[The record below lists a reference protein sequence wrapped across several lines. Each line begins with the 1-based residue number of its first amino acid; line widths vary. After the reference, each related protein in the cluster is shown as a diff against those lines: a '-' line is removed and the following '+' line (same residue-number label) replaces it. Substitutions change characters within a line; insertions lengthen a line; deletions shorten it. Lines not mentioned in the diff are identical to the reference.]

1 MIRLRDIP
9 KRNAEKYPDK
19 TAVVFGNTRYTF
31 RELNDRINSLANAL
45 SNMGLGKGDRLAI
58 MADSCHQYADILWTA
73 VKMGMAITILNPAS
87 SQQELSYLVN
97 NAGARAILVG
107 QSYCELAESLR
118 PQLRS
123 VSEYIIIP
131 TSYEELISSSSPLE
145 PEAKVSDD
153 DLLILGCSSGTTGM
167 PKQVMHTHSSSLAQS
182 LGMLEGYS
190 MSENDVNLLATP
202 VFWGLTQ
209 IVALIY
215 SGYFGCTAII
225 AGELTPQSI
234 LAIIEKERV
243 TTIFTGA
250 PSIPGLTEQAQLGK
264 YNHASLRCALVVGAP
279 LSLAAWQRAI
289 DTFGSVFMPAYAITE
304 CGLLYFFPPQD
315 FNFRGPP
322 EKTKWLSSCGKK
334 SRDADVRV
342 VDEEG
347 NDIKPGQLG
356 EVIARTNSLMKGYW
370 NEPRITE
377 EAIRNGYFYTGDL
390 ATVDDNGYLFLAG
403 RKKDAI
409 TTQGKVLAST
419 EIEGIIYLHP
429 QVLETAVIG
438 VPDEALGEAIKAVV
452 VLKEGG
458 VATEEEIIRFCQ
470 QHLPDY
476 AVPRSVDFIGQLP
489 KNPSGKILRY
499 VLREKYAR
507 QPAP

>member
-45 SNMGLGKGDRLAI
+45 SNMGLRKGDRLAI

-87 SQQELSYLVN
+87 AQQELSYLVN

-145 PEAKVSDD
+145 PEVKVSDD

-190 MSENDVNLLATP
+190 MSGNDVNLLATP

-234 LAIIEKERV
+234 LAIIE
-243 TTIFTGA
+243 
-250 PSIPGLTEQAQLGK
+250 P
-264 YNHASLRCALVVGAP
+264 
-279 LSLAAWQRAI
+279 
-289 DTFGSVFMPAYAITE
+289 
-304 CGLLYFFPPQD
+304 
-315 FNFRGPP
+315 
-322 EKTKWLSSCGKK
+322 
-334 SRDADVRV
+334 
-342 VDEEG
+342 
-347 NDIKPGQLG
+347 
-356 EVIARTNSLMKGYW
+356 
-370 NEPRITE
+370 
-377 EAIRNGYFYTGDL
+377 
-390 ATVDDNGYLFLAG
+390 
-403 RKKDAI
+403 
-409 TTQGKVLAST
+409 
-419 EIEGIIYLHP
+419 
-429 QVLETAVIG
+429 
-438 VPDEALGEAIKAVV
+438 
-452 VLKEGG
+452 
-458 VATEEEIIRFCQ
+458 CQ
-470 QHLPDY
+470 
-476 AVPRSVDFIGQLP
+476 
-489 KNPSGKILRY
+489 
-499 VLREKYAR
+499 
-507 QPAP
+507 